1 MQGEHYAAEGSQPVY
16 SAEGSQPM
24 YQAEGSQPV
33 ATGTVVQQEPVVLS
47 GTVVGMEQPAATTYA
62 VQQPAAPTYTVQ
74 QPGKIPVVIAGAPPP
89 TMVEDV
95 PPRPGRLELER
106 NMPRETRRCECEDGF
121 SRPGPPLSQALHFE
135 LSTQNGKDQAYSQYI
150 YGFGCRM
157 RFEITATQ
165 ASASAGSSAR
175 NG

>member
-1 MQGEHYAAEGSQPVY
+1 MVCQACVAALSVLLILNLAIFRQKIVLNPKL
-16 SAEGSQPM
+16 
-24 YQAEGSQPV
+24 QASRCEI
-33 ATGTVVQQEPVVLS
+33 LRL
-47 GTVVGMEQPAATTYA
+47 
-62 VQQPAAPTYTVQ
+62 
-74 QPGKIPVVIAGAPPP
+74 
-89 TMVEDV
+89 DV
-95 PPRPGRLELER
+95 SLRTLQTP
-106 NMPRETRRCECEDGF
+106 RCECEDGF

-157 RFEITATQ
+157 RLEITAPQ